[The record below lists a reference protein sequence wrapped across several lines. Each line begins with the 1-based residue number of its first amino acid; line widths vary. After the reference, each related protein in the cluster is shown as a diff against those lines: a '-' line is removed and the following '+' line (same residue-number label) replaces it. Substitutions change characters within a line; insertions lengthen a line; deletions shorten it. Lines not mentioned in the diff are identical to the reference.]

1 MQHSRTIS
9 HQKPYH
15 REFPKPSSASLP
27 PSHTHTHIHHTNT
40 TLGRSPLTDDSRA
53 VKDSKHFAA
62 ARRKVIAALEN
73 AGSASTALLLLLS
86 LLHRVTRWGHV
97 DDGGERGDK
106 SNSIFHRK
114 QPRKRPQKDMEWA
127 EEEAERRGVAV
138 NIKTTAEAC
147 ALACARGTAV
157 LSTDQW
163 DMWRGVQLWVLFN
176 EQSYDNATLYE

>member
-1 MQHSRTIS
+1 MVGQQTCKVYYRVNGCCNMQHSRTIS
-9 HQKPYH
+9 YRKPYH

-62 ARRKVIAALEN
+62 ARREVIAALEN

-97 DDGGERGDK
+97 DGGGKEVINQTAFSTESNPAKGHKRIWNEQRRKQKGGE
-106 SNSIFHRK
+106 
-114 QPRKRPQKDMEWA
+114 
-127 EEEAERRGVAV
+127 
-138 NIKTTAEAC
+138 
-147 ALACARGTAV
+147 
-157 LSTDQW
+157 
-163 DMWRGVQLWVLFN
+163 
-176 EQSYDNATLYE
+176 